1 MSEEK
6 ERKIIPGQGGV
17 FNNLAMRIKLVFRL
31 IADPRISPLLKL
43 LPIGS
48 VLYFIIPDLAPGPI
62 DDVAV
67 IWLGSYLFVELCP
80 PDIVQE
86 HMSALKQVVPGEWSD
101 PVADEDVIEGEFR
114 ESSE

>member
-6 ERKIIPGQGGV
+6 ERKMIPGQGGV

-31 IADPRISPLLKL
+31 LADHRVNPLLKL

-48 VLYFIIPDLAPGPI
+48 ALYFVIPDLAPGPI

-86 HMSALKQVVPGEWSD
+86 HLQALNQVVPGEWSD
-101 PVADEDVIEGEFR
+101 SMADEDVIEGEFR